1 MNKYTILLLLLLIT
15 VLSSMAQK
23 QPKLPEFGDVSKSEL
38 EMKECSFE
46 KNATAMVVFGKGTSV
61 YVFRMATDDYIETE
75 YHYRIK
81 IFNKKG
87 FHHANIKIP
96 YPNVSSG
103 MGIKGVKAQTYNLD
117 AAGNIVVSKVEKA
130 TIYDKKINQYYSEKT
145 FALPDIKEGS
155 IIEYTFTIENGYSNV
170 WNFQWTIPV
179 MTSMFV
185 IDFSNEFEIRTIPN
199 VSMPLRQWTV
209 SKSNN
214 NISYYVMEQIPSLD
228 NEPYMSCTKDYLQ
241 RMEFV
246 LASVTIPGRMPY
258 QYLHDWPWVVKALM
272 DNDGFGGQLK
282 KEIPRTSELDEMLK
296 GMSDPYKK
304 MVAIHNYVRNNMEW
318 DKDYSIWA
326 SDGVK
331 NAWRNKKGSTGEINM
346 IMINLMRD
354 AGLVAHPVLVSTRQN
369 GIINT
374 GVPSV
379 DNFDKVLAYVEIG
392 DKKYVLDAT
401 DKITPAYLIPLE
413 VSASEGLVIE
423 KFSTFEWGWKPL
435 WDGDHSDYTNVF
447 FTGEITDKHVLSC
460 GAEITAYDYAK
471 VKIAPTVKLGKEAM
485 KSNLTSVPD
494 VKVDSIEVLN
504 ASVDTLPLVEK
515 FNFTMP
521 TTATGDYHYFSIN
534 LFGGLEKNPFYADQR
549 QTDIFFGVK
558 RSYKI
563 NASIYLPEG
572 YEMDEMPKNIKMI
585 TPDTGMVFTRM
596 SYFKDGLLTV
606 RADLDFKSPIYEVGN
621 YEAFKE
627 FYKKLFG
634 MLNERYVYKKA
645 GK

>member
-1 MNKYTILLLLLLIT
+1 MKKNVLILLLCMLT
-15 VLSSMAQK
+15 ASSMAQK
-23 QPKLPEFGDVSKSEL
+23 QPKLPDFGDVSKSEL

-46 KNATAMVVFGKGTSV
+46 KNAAAMVVFGKGTSV
-61 YVFRMATDDYIETE
+61 YVFRMTADDFLETE

-87 FHHANIKIP
+87 FNHANIKIP
-96 YPNVSSG
+96 YPNMSSG
-103 MGIKGVKAQTYNLD
+103 MGIRGVKAQTYNLD

-130 TIYDKKINQYYSEKT
+130 TIYDKKVNKYYSEKT
-145 FALPDIKEGS
+145 FAMPDVKEGS
-155 IIEYTFTIENGYSNV
+155 VIEYTYTIENGYSNV
-170 WNFQWTIPV
+170 WNFQWSIPV

-185 IDFSNEFEIRTIPN
+185 IDFANEFEIRTIPN

-228 NEPYMSCTKDYLQ
+228 DEPYMSSAKDYLQ

-246 LASVTIPGRMPY
+246 MVSVTIPGRMPHPF
-258 QYLHDWPWVVKALM
+258 LHDWPWVVKALM
-272 DNDGFGGQLK
+272 ENEYFGEQLK
-282 KEIPRTSELDEMLK
+282 KDIPFTGELDNMIK
-296 GMSDPYKK
+296 SMSNPYQK

-326 SDGVK
+326 TDGVK

-354 AGLVAHPVLVSTRQN
+354 AGLVAHPLLVSTRKN

-423 KFSTFEWGWKPL
+423 KYSTFEWGWKPL
-435 WDGDHSDYTNVF
+435 WDGDHSDYTNIF

-460 GAEITAYDYAK
+460 GAEVTSYDYAK
-471 VKIAPTVKLGKEAM
+471 VKIAPTVKMDKEAL
-485 KSNLTSVPD
+485 KANLTSVPD

-504 ASVDTLPLVEK
+504 ANVDSLPLVEK
-515 FNFTMP
+515 FEFTMP
-521 TTATGDYHYFSIN
+521 TTTTGDYHYFSIN

-563 NASIYLPEG
+563 NASIYLPDG
-572 YEMDEMPKNIKMI
+572 YEMDELPKNVRVI

-606 RADLDFKSPIYEVGN
+606 RVDLDFKSPIYEVGN